1 MWQPFQIVV
10 FTHQLLLV
18 NTLFSPTFRQFLV
31 QNYGQGVANQ
41 LERKDLGGAGSY
53 GGGKHVIGSRT
64 KKQAVILVHGIT
76 NTAGTFDGHRKHLLN
91 TGWTED
97 TVYATTYG
105 DGGKT
110 LAPLVDVKCQ
120 YIKQVRW
127 MIQVVAAY
135 TQRKVDVIGY
145 SLGSPVA
152 RKALMG
158 GKCVDTGEN
167 LGPHIGELVDTF
179 LGVAGANR
187 GSLLCVLPFPGAC
200 NFING
205 LSCRSAF
212 IRDVNS
218 KRKYEGKYI
227 FTIYGTRDDKVGYKN
242 ACGELSSTID
252 GQDAGYEQTLLSA
265 KMMSIRVASASRCHH
280 KPSSSKNSAIYY
292 HPESRTISSVNGRSR
307 KLSVQIVRLSDEI
320 VHLYLD
326 NNRLDES
333 AFEGV
338 KFQSVKTLS
347 LRNNRVKDVNR
358 FVKILNESFPNLK
371 SLDILGNPVCAK
383 EDFLEY
389 EEIK

>member
-1 MWQPFQIVV
+1 MWQPFLIVAL
-10 FTHQLLLV
+10 THQLLLV

-31 QNYGQGVANQ
+31 QSYGQGVANQ
-41 LERKDLGGAGSY
+41 LERQDLGGAGSY
-53 GGGKHVIGSRT
+53 GGGQHVIGSRT

-91 TGWTED
+91 TGWTEE

-158 GKCVDTGEN
+158 GACVDTGEN
-167 LGPHIGELVDTF
+167 LGPPIGELVDTF
-179 LGVAGANR
+179 LGVA
-187 GSLLCVLPFPGAC
+187 
-200 NFING
+200 
-205 LSCRSAF
+205 
-212 IRDVNS
+212 
-218 KRKYEGKYI
+218 GKYI

-252 GQDAGYEQTLLSA
+252 GQDAGYE
-265 KMMSIRVASASRCHH
+265 RF
-280 KPSSSKNSAIYY
+280 
-292 HPESRTISSVNGRSR
+292 R
-307 KLSVQIVRLSDEI
+307 KLSVQIVQLSDEI

-333 AFEGV
+333 AFEGA

-383 EDFLEY
+383 EDLLEY
-389 EEIK
+389 EKIK